1 MPSSAIDPILNDFI
15 YSLLYGASYEEKRG
29 LKGKYLRAVMSGDT
43 AKRFCTSSSR
53 EEKEYLLSHFGV
65 QFFYVITKKGVT
77 VKKMEEIF
85 TTFKAGKKVAA
96 LREMAE
102 AGVYVCSDK
111 EFTQMLGVMAQ
122 SIHHHSFFLN
132 LEFLR
137 QGYHIQKWKKHSTNE
152 KDLQVREA
160 QESAKV
166 LATTML
172 NACVIMDYVEGL
184 LGLTPTSMKL
194 LLYLYS
200 LSHTYVEDS
209 VLYSRFAGAFNKTKY
224 RYAMKALLKGDMIL
238 QQGPKI
244 RREITITTAGIK
256 RVNSFLDSA
265 MMLSTKI

>member
-1 MPSSAIDPILNDFI
+1 MRSSAIDPILNDFV

-29 LKGKYLRAVMSGDT
+29 LKGKYLRAAMSGDT

-65 QFFYVITKKGVT
+65 QFFYVIAKKGVT
-77 VKKMEEIF
+77 VKRMEEIF
-85 TTFKAGKKVAA
+85 ANFKIGKKAA
-96 LREMAE
+96 AMKEMAE
-102 AGVYVCSDK
+102 AGIYVSSDK
-111 EFTQMLGVMAQ
+111 ELAQMLGVMAQ

-137 QGYHIQKWKKHSTNE
+137 QGYHIQKWKRHATNG
-152 KDLQVREA
+152 KDMQVREA

-172 NACVIMDYVEGL
+172 NACVTIDYVDGL
-184 LGLTPTSMKL
+184 IGITPTAMKI

-200 LSHTYVEDS
+200 LSHTYIEDN

-224 RYAMKALLKGDMIL
+224 RYAIKALIKGDMII

-244 RREITITTAGIK
+244 RREITITAAGIK
-256 RVNSFLDSA
+256 HVNNFMESS
-265 MMLSTKI
+265 MKP